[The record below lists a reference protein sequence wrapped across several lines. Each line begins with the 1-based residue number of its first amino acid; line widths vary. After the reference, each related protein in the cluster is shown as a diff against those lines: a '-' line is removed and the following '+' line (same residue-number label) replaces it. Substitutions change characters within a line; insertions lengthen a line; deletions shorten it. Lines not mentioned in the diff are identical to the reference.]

1 MASMFAKLEAPAGV
15 MQPAQHTQIDRSELE
30 EERPKQPKKVSFAQ
44 FDPSAQQHLNSM
56 FMSPMMKELEAQV
69 KMNTDILDRMNKQM
83 EDERKARLKA
93 KQTAHIPEALKGN
106 GQEMV
111 SIMKSVEDL
120 ILMGEEVPEE
130 EEEEEKG
137 DGNGEG
143 ADEAEES
150 GDEGDEEDDDDE
162 EEEEEEDED
171 DEEYRRRTQ
180 LNKLQIL
187 DSHSRAALTGHSLA
201 AYVSTLDEDNLKKF
215 TSKITQDCQLWLSRL
230 FRFPDSSPFYH
241 EEHKDGLVKIC
252 RMALYQ
258 KYPKYPVEGF
268 EALYSRPPVI
278 YISSAAMPGLSNY
291 LCLQLGLPLSSIC
304 NVPCS
309 SASGT
314 TSIMDV
320 EMLEK
325 LIQDDVAAA
334 KTPVL
339 LVGFAGSPHLGSVDD
354 LQELRK
360 ICINHKIWLHVEGN
374 NLALLATV
382 SVPNAVE
389 PATSGDSMTLRLGKW
404 IGIPGLP
411 YITLYKASDP
421 ALELAA
427 GLNTFNPQL
436 KLNCLPL
443 WIVLQSLGH
452 DGIVDRIKHCCNLA
466 EKMHELLEKLPTI
479 QKVGE
484 EKKEES
490 EAKTIRDLI
499 FVAID
504 ALFVFK
510 MASPTIVF
518 KYVEDTSTGAVEI
531 APYSPVSPQE
541 DIEEKEKLKT
551 YYNALNMWL
560 CDTLFYENS
569 NVDIELIDVEN
580 EGNCIKFSPLDTAQ
594 VRGTVIEDIENFA
607 ENLKKQIAILDSTVL
622 QRDRFCAIV
631 EAQDNLRIVE
641 MPNWAGLGVVQYMPE
656 EWRERM
662 TDLPDSAKREIN
674 NINTEL
680 VKKLQSK
687 DTAFSQGFNDE
698 NIGCVKFGLITDDTD
713 LEELIG
719 LVCSVGKEIEESS
732 KYLEKLSEKVQK
744 GIEEANKELHKE
756 MDEKLMQEGVLRQVP
771 LFGSLLNWWSP
782 PPKDSVKGRTFSLN
796 SGTMASTEKT
806 YKYHMQVQE
815 DEAPPPPSSPP
826 PATNAYK
833 EVLKPVNTQ
842 QTKSAGAVKA
852 NLTQQFNSPSSH
864 SQNSEPRSLQ
874 TDQKSLESQTKDTQQ
889 SPDLK

>member
-1 MASMFAKLEAPAGV
+1 MASMFAKSSGAPAGV
-15 MQPAQHTQIDRSELE
+15 MQPSQPPQIERYEPE
-30 EERPKQPKKVSFAQ
+30 EEKPKQPKKVSFAQ
-44 FDPSAQQHLNSM
+44 FDPDAQMQMNSM
-56 FMSPMMKELEAQV
+56 FMSPMMKELEAQIKV
-69 KMNTDILDRMNKQM
+69 NTDMLDRMNKQM
-83 EDERKARLKA
+83 EDERKARLKE
-93 KQTAHIPEALKGN
+93 KQTAHIPEALKGG

-120 ILMGEEVPEE
+120 ILMGDELPEE
-130 EEEEEKG
+130 EEEEDNEA
-137 DGNGEG
+137 EG
-143 ADEAEES
+143 QEGEES
-150 GDEGDEEDDDDE
+150 GDDNDDDEEDDDDE
-162 EEEEEEDED
+162 EEDED
-171 DEEYRRRTQ
+171 DEEFRRRTQ

-187 DSHSRAALTGHSLA
+187 DTHSKAALTGHSLA

-309 SASGT
+309 TVNGT

-320 EMLEK
+320 GMLEK
-325 LIQDDVAAA
+325 LIQDDVSAA

-339 LVGFAGSPHLGSVDD
+339 LVGFAGSPHLGSVDHLD
-354 LQELRK
+354 ELRK
-360 ICINHKIWLHVEGN
+360 ICKNHKIWLHVEGN

-382 SVPNAVE
+382 SIPNSVE

-411 YITLYKASDP
+411 FITLYKSSDP

-427 GLNTFNPQL
+427 GLSTFNPQL

-466 EKMHELLEKLPTI
+466 EKMHEILEKIPTI
-479 QKVGE
+479 QKIGE

-490 EAKTIRDLI
+490 EAKTIKEMI

-518 KYVEDTSTGAVEI
+518 KYVEDNSTGAVEI

-541 DIEEKEKLKT
+541 DIEEKDKLKT
-551 YYNALNMWL
+551 YYNALNTWL

-569 NVDIELIDVEN
+569 SVDIELIDVEN
-580 EGNCIKFSPLDTAQ
+580 EGSCIKFSPLDTAQ
-594 VRGTVIEDIENFA
+594 VKGTVIEDIEKFG
-607 ENLKKQIAILDSTVL
+607 ENLKKQIAILDATVL
-622 QRDRFCAIV
+622 QRDRFCAVV

-641 MPNWAGLGVVQYMPE
+641 MPSWAGLGVVQYMPE

-662 TDLPDSAKREIN
+662 TDLPDNAKRDIN

-680 VKKLQSK
+680 VKRLHSK
-687 DTAFSQGFNDE
+687 DTAFSLGFNDE

-719 LVCSVGKEIEESS
+719 LVYSVGKEIEESS
-732 KYLEKLSEKVQK
+732 KFLEKLSEKVQK

-756 MDEKLMQEGVLRQVP
+756 MDEKLMQEGLLRQVP
-771 LFGSLLNWWSP
+771 LVSSLLNWWSP
-782 PPKDSVKGRTFSLN
+782 PPKDSVKGRTFSLS

-806 YKYHMQVQE
+806 YKYHMQIQE
-815 DEAPPPPSSPP
+815 DDAPPPSSPSP
-826 PATNAYK
+826 SHPVNTYK
-833 EVLKPVNTQ
+833 EVLKPVKS

-852 NLTQQFNSPSSH
+852 NLTEQFNSPSS
-864 SQNSEPRSLQ
+864 STQEKENSNPSSPQPE
-874 TDQKSLESQTKDTQQ
+874 QKSMETQSKDKQ
-889 SPDLK
+889 

>member
-1 MASMFAKLEAPAGV
+1 MASMFASSSGAPAPV
-15 MQPAQHTQIDRSELE
+15 MQPTLPIEMERSGPE
-30 EERPKQPKKVSFAQ
+30 EEKTKQPKRVSFAQ
-44 FDPSAQQHLNSM
+44 FDPMAQQQLNSM
-56 FMSPMMKELEAQV
+56 FMSPMMQELEAQV
-69 KMNTDILDRMNKQM
+69 KVNTDILDRMNKQL
-83 EDERKARLKA
+83 EEERKARIKA
-93 KQTAHIPEALKGN
+93 KETAHIPEALKGN
-106 GQEMV
+106 GQEMT
-111 SIMKSVEDL
+111 SIMKTVEDL
-120 ILMGEEVPEE
+120 ILMGEEVSEE
-130 EEEEEKG
+130 EDEE
-137 DGNGEG
+137 GEG
-143 ADEAEES
+143 GDVEEGQE
-150 GDEGDEEDDDDE
+150 GDDEEDN
-162 EEEEEEDED
+162 EEEEEEDEED
-171 DEEYRRRTQ
+171 VEYRRRTP

-187 DSHSRAALTGHSLA
+187 DSHSKAALTGHSLA
-201 AYVSTLDEDNLKKF
+201 AYVATLDEDNLKKL

-241 EEHKDGLVKIC
+241 EEHRDGLVKIC

-309 SASGT
+309 TETGT

-320 EMLEK
+320 QMLEK
-325 LIQDDVAAA
+325 LIQDDIAAA

-354 LQELRK
+354 LYELRK
-360 ICINHKIWLHVEGN
+360 ICKNHKIWLHVEGN
-374 NLALLATV
+374 NLAILATV
-382 SVPNAVE
+382 SVPSAVE

-411 YITLYKASDP
+411 FITLYRNTDP

-427 GLNTFNPQL
+427 GLNSFNPQL

-452 DGIVDRIKHCCNLA
+452 DGIVDRVKHCCKLA
-466 EKMHELLEKLPTI
+466 DKLHEILEKVPTI
-479 QKVGE
+479 KEIGE
-484 EKKEES
+484 GKEETP
-490 EAKTIRDLI
+490 EAKSIRDLI

-518 KYVEDTSTGAVEI
+518 KYVEDATAGAVEI
-531 APYSPVSPQE
+531 APYSPVSSQE

-551 YYNALNMWL
+551 YYDALNSWL
-560 CDTLFYENS
+560 CDTLYLENP
-569 NVDIELIDVEN
+569 NVDVELIDVEN
-580 EGNCIKFSPLDTAQ
+580 EGNCIKFSPLDTSQ
-594 VRGTVIEDIENFA
+594 VKGTVEEDIEKFG
-607 ENLKKQIAILDSTVL
+607 ESLKKQLVILDATVL
-622 QRDRFCAIV
+622 HRDRFCAIV

-641 MPNWAGLGVVQYMPE
+641 VPSWAGLGVVQYMPE
-656 EWRERM
+656 EWRESM
-662 TDLPDSAKREIN
+662 TDLPDNAKREIN

-680 VKKLQSK
+680 VKKLHSK
-687 DTAFSQGFNDE
+687 DTAFSLGYNDE

-719 LVCSVGKEIEESS
+719 LVYSLGKEIEESS
-732 KYLEKLSEKVQK
+732 KFLEKLAEKVQK

-756 MDEKLMQEGVLRQVP
+756 MDEKLMHEGVLRQVP
-771 LFGSLLNWWSP
+771 WVGSLLNWWSP
-782 PPKDSVKGRTFSLN
+782 PPKDAVKGRTFSLS

-806 YKYHMQVQE
+806 YKYHMQIQE
-815 DEAPPPPSSPP
+815 DEAPPPASPSPNQPMNSYKDALKPSSTPSSPQP
-826 PATNAYK
+826 DTN
-833 EVLKPVNTQ
+833 
-842 QTKSAGAVKA
+842 SMKA
-852 NLTQQFNSPSSH
+852 QS
-864 SQNSEPRSLQ
+864 
-874 TDQKSLESQTKDTQQ
+874 TDNQQ

>member
-1 MASMFAKLEAPAGV
+1 MASMFGQSSGARAAPAPV
-15 MQPAQHTQIDRSELE
+15 MQPAQPAQMDRSEPVDD
-30 EERPKQPKKVSFAQ
+30 RPKHLKKVSFAQ
-44 FDPSAQQHLNSM
+44 FDPSAQQQINSM
-56 FMSPMMKELEAQV
+56 FNSPMFQELEAQV
-69 KMNTDILDRMNKQM
+69 KANTDILDRMNKQM
-83 EDERKARLKA
+83 EDERKERIKA
-93 KQTAHIPEALKGN
+93 KQTAHIPEALKGS
-106 GQEMV
+106 GQEMP
-111 SIMKSVEDL
+111 SIMKTVEDL
-120 ILMGEEVPEE
+120 ILMDEEVEE
-130 EEEEEKG
+130 
-137 DGNGEG
+137 
-143 ADEAEES
+143 
-150 GDEGDEEDDDDE
+150 DDE
-162 EEEEEEDED
+162 EEKDVENGQEAEEGDDEEDED
-171 DEEYRRRTQ
+171 EDEEEDDEDDDEYRRRTP

-187 DSHSRAALTGHSLA
+187 DSHSKAALTGHSLA

-258 KYPKYPVEGF
+258 KYPRYPVEGF

-304 NVPCS
+304 NVPCCTEK
-309 SASGT
+309 GT

-320 EMLEK
+320 QMLEK
-325 LIQDDVAAA
+325 LIQDDISAA

-339 LVGFAGSPHLGSVDD
+339 LVGFAGSPHLGSVDN

-360 ICINHKIWLHVEGN
+360 ICKDHKIWLHVEGN
-374 NLALLATV
+374 NLAILATV
-382 SVPNAVE
+382 SVPTAVE

-411 YITLYKASDP
+411 FITLYKTTDP

-427 GLNTFNPQL
+427 GLNTFTPQL

-443 WIVLQSLGH
+443 WIILQSLGH
-452 DGIVDRIKHCCNLA
+452 DGIVDRIKHCCTLA
-466 EKMHELLEKLPTI
+466 EKMHDILQNLPTI
-479 QKVGE
+479 KEIGE
-484 EKKEES
+484 EKTEEK
-490 EAKTIRDLI
+490 EAKTFKDLL

-510 MASPTIVF
+510 MASPTVVF
-518 KYVEDTSTGAVEI
+518 RYVEDSTTGAVEI
-531 APYSPVSPQE
+531 APYSPVTSQE
-541 DIEEKEKLKT
+541 DMEEKEKLKA
-551 YYNALNMWL
+551 YYDALNLWL
-560 CDTLFYENS
+560 CDTLYLENP
-569 NVDIELIDVEN
+569 NVGLELIDVEQ

-594 VRGTVIEDIENFA
+594 VKGTVEEDIENFG
-607 ENLKKQIAILDSTVL
+607 ESLKKQIAILDATVL

-641 MPNWAGLGVVQYMPE
+641 VPNWAGLGVVQYMPE

-662 TDLPDSAKREIN
+662 TDLPDNAKRDIN

-680 VKKLQSK
+680 VKRLHSK
-687 DTAFSQGFNDE
+687 DTAFSLGYNDE

-719 LVCSVGKEIEESS
+719 LVCSLGKEIEESS
-732 KYLEKLSEKVQK
+732 KYLEKLSEKIQK

-756 MDEKLMQEGVLRQVP
+756 MDEKLQQEGVLRQVP
-771 LFGSLLNWWSP
+771 LVGSLLNWWSP
-782 PPKDSVKGRTFSLN
+782 PPKDAVKGRTFSLS

-815 DEAPPPPSSPP
+815 DDAPPPVSPSANQSP
-826 PATNAYK
+826 NSFK
-833 EVLKPVNTQ
+833 DVLKP
-842 QTKSAGAVKA
+842 SS
-852 NLTQQFNSPSSH
+852 SPSST
-864 SQNSEPRSLQ
+864 Q
-874 TDQKSLESQTKDTQQ
+874 TDQKPKETQSLENQQ
-889 SPDLK
+889 APDLK